1 MNTVHCVLPDV
12 AQPRNA
18 CVRGLRHR
26 PLHVEMEH
34 VFGGTCSRFGHP
46 PPVWIAGTGCTV
58 AAVSVPDKIH
68 PIADQSFIDLQ

>member
-1 MNTVHCVLPDV
+1 
-12 AQPRNA
+12 
-18 CVRGLRHR
+18 
-26 PLHVEMEH
+26 MEH